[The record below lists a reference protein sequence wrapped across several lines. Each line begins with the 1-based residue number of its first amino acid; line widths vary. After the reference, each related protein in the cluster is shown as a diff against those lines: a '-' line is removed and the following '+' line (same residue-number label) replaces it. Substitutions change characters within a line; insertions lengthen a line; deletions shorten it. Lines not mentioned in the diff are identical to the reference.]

1 MTSDVKLYPLPTWTR
16 IAITGADRQ
25 SFINNFCTNNI
36 RTLAAG
42 AGLEAFITDIKGHAL
57 GHGWFWALENELL
70 FDTVPGQG
78 SALVAHWDR
87 YLIRERVE
95 LEDRTETTAFWCLA
109 GESAPEHL
117 AGLGS
122 LPTESMRTSSLQIA
136 GGTVLAARVPW
147 LSEPAWLLSGA
158 AKFEPL
164 VEDALHAA
172 GVASATQAEWNAAR
186 IAGRLPLYGRDISS
200 ENLPQ
205 ELARDK
211 QAISFTKGCY
221 LGQEPIARIDALGH
235 VNKLLVGLCAKQPV
249 NEDVPLPLELT
260 MEGKLIGKVTSL
272 ARSESPASNVPT
284 AIGIVRR
291 AQAKV
296 GTIVESSVGP
306 FEVV

>member
-1 MTSDVKLYPLPTWTR
+1 MTTAKLYPLLNWTR

-36 RTLAAG
+36 RTLPSG

-78 SALVAHWDR
+78 SALIAHWDR

-95 LEDRTETTAFWCLA
+95 LQDRTDSTSLWCLA
-109 GESAPEHL
+109 GTDTPQTL
-117 AGLGS
+117 ANFGTF
-122 LPTESMRTSSLQIA
+122 PTEMMRTSMLHIA
-136 GGTVLAARVPW
+136 GSPVLAASVPW
-147 LSEPAWLLSGA
+147 LKKPAWLLSGE
-158 AKFEPL
+158 AKFKPL
-164 VEDALHAA
+164 IEDALQAA
-172 GVASATQAEWNAAR
+172 GVAKASSADWNAER
-186 IAGRLPLYGRDISS
+186 IAAKLPLYGEDISA

-235 VNKLLVGLCAKQPV
+235 VNKLLVGLRNKSPMINV
-249 NEDVPLPLELT
+249 RLPLELSFN
-260 MEGKLIGKVTSL
+260 GKPIGRVTSL
-272 ARSESPASNVPT
+272 ASDASATPDSPNAL
-284 AIGIVRR
+284 GIVRV
-291 AQAKV
+291 AQAKL
-296 GTIVESSVGP
+296 GTIVESNAGA
-306 FEVV
+306 FEVI